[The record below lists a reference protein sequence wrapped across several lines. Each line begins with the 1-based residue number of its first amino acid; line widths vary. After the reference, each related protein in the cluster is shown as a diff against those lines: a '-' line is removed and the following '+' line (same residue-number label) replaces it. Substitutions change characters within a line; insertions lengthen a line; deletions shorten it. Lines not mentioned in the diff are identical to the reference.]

1 MRIALVALH
10 FAEYA
15 SRLALALAQDHT
27 VLLVLRTD
35 NAKSELSN
43 VLREALEKNVK
54 LVLIEHRQLRQPGII
69 SATRSLIGAVTR
81 FNPDVVHCQEY
92 LADYAAWGA
101 LWLSSKFPLVLTV
114 HDHQSHSG
122 ADSALPLRKQWYRR
136 QLRNRADRIIV
147 HGETI
152 RHEMLADPAQR
163 QKSIVSIMHGVL
175 GVDECIDCETIP
187 EPRTLLFFGRIEAYK
202 GLRVLLD
209 ALDILKSRNSEP
221 VRLIIAGRGSDLE
234 TQRARVEA
242 NPAIEL
248 IDQFIPVEAIPGLFS
263 RSAIVVLPYIDATQS
278 GVAALAFAF
287 GRPVIA
293 SATGALPEVVR
304 EGETGALVP
313 PGDATSLAAA
323 IEHVQTTEH
332 LWQKLSEGALRY
344 AKSDLSWAEIA
355 IQTASSYAV
364 LLRRVDPSTSG
375 MTK

>member
-101 LWLSSKFPLVLTV
+101 LRLSSKFPLVLTV

-175 GVDECIDCETIP
+175 GVDECINCETIP

-209 ALDILKSRNSEP
+209 ALDILKSRNSDP

-234 TQRARVEA
+234 TQRTRVES

-248 IDQFIPVEAIPGLFS
+248 IDQFIPVEAIPRLFS

-304 EGETGALVP
+304 DGETGMLVP
-313 PGDATSLAAA
+313 PGDAETLALA
-323 IEHVQTTEH
+323 ILKILGDRE
-332 LWQKLSEGALRY
+332 LMKLLSKGAKNI
-344 AKSDLSWAEIA
+344 AKEALSWEKISQETMRHYLSV
-355 IQTASSYAV
+355 I
-364 LLRRVDPSTSG
+364 
-375 MTK
+375 

>member
-15 SRLALALAQDHT
+15 SRLALALAREHS

-35 NAKSELSN
+35 NATSELSAT
-43 VLREALEKNVK
+43 LREVLEANVK
-54 LVLIEHRQLRQPGII
+54 LVLIEHRQLRQPGIFA
-69 SATRSLIGAVTR
+69 ATRSLIRAVSH

-101 LWLSSKFPLVLTV
+101 LRLSAKYPLVLTV

-122 ADSALPLRKQWYRR
+122 ADSALPLRKRWYRR
-136 QLRNRADRIIV
+136 QLRNRADQIIV
-147 HGETI
+147 HGEII
-152 RHEMLADPAQR
+152 RQEMLADPAQR

-175 GVDECIDCETIP
+175 GVDDCIDCETRP
-187 EPRTLLFFGRIEAYK
+187 EQRTLLFFGRIEAYK

-209 ALDILKSRNSEP
+209 ALDILNARSSEP

-234 TQRARVEA
+234 TQRSRIEA
-242 NPAIEL
+242 NSAIEL
-248 IDQFIPVEAIPGLFS
+248 IDQFIPVEAIPRLFS

-304 EGETGALVP
+304 EGETGMLVP
-313 PGDATSLAAA
+313 PGDATSLAGA
-323 IEHVQTTEH
+323 IERVLTSEQ
-332 LWQKLSEGALRY
+332 LWQKLSDGALHC
-344 AKSDLSWAEIA
+344 AQSDLSWDSIA
-355 IQTASSYAV
+355 TQTAAAYSGFLGGSDSRQW
-364 LLRRVDPSTSG
+364 RRAQ
-375 MTK
+375 